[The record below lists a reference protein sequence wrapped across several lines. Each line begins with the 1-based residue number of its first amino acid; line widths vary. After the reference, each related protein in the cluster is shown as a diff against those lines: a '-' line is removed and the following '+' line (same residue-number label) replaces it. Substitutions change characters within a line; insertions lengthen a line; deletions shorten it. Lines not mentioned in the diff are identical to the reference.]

1 MEQKY
6 YFVLDVESIGL
17 HGEGFAFGY
26 VVIDDKG
33 DEVEFSSSSFDSM
46 LARGTPADHEWVTK
60 NVPALCFSHT
70 TAARLRTGFWNVWGH
85 WQSQGAVMCADV
97 AWPVEARF
105 LAACIDDDPRRA
117 EQAPYPLLDI
127 TSILFAAGIDPLA
140 SHPRLDHE
148 MPAHNPL
155 NDARQSA
162 RLLAKAL
169 RKLRLERE
177 LAHSDKIAVVTQ
189 HKAKPKTFEQAYA
202 LAAICPTWGGL
213 TA

>member
-1 MEQKY
+1 MEPKY

-33 DEVEFSSSSFDSM
+33 DVVDFGSSAFDPQY
-46 LARGTPADHEWVTK
+46 AKGTPADHEWVVA
-60 NVPALCFSHT
+60 NVPYQPPRMLSAPAL
-70 TAARLRTGFWNVWGH
+70 RYRFWDNWCK

-97 AWPVEARF
+97 TWPVEARF

-117 EQAPYPLLDI
+117 ELAPYPLLDI
-127 TSILFAAGIDPLA
+127 VLILFAAGIDPLT

-148 MPAHNPL
+148 LPAHTPL

-169 RKLRLERE
+169 CKLRLERE

-189 HKAKPKTFEQAYA
+189 PKAKPKTFEQAYA
-202 LAAICPTWGGL
+202 LTATRPTWG
-213 TA
+213 A